1 MDAQVFV
8 HEGHCLDEVELRV
21 EAAHF
26 EVSSRSNHAGTLVIK
41 DVNDDELEQLKDVV
55 GISGAVTKVP
65 TVSDSWEAW
74 D

>member
-1 MDAQVFV
+1 MDAIVRV

-21 EAAHF
+21 EIAYF

-55 GISGAVTKVP
+55 GPSGTVTRLS
-65 TVSDSWEAW
+65 TVSDSWETW
-74 D
+74 E

>member
-1 MDAQVFV
+1 M
-8 HEGHCLDEVELRV
+8 V